1 MLPVAYMWHWC
12 WVSRAGVGG
21 YEGILLSGRVPM
33 AYGDGVLAVVVDGLS
48 VSLVALS
55 GFLLPIVAVMV

>member
-1 MLPVAYMWHWC
+1 MCSSDL
-12 WVSRAGVGG
+12 
-21 YEGILLSGRVPM
+21 GILLSGRVPM
-33 AYGDGVLAVVVDGLS
+33 AYGEGVLAVVVDGLS